1 MNVIN
6 FIVNINN
13 NDVDMKYI
21 YALESSIYKDDK
33 VYGIKI
39 EREDTK
45 DGKVIG
51 KIEDKIDIISKNKEL
66 VESLL
71 NLLYNN
77 QVSPIH
83 LVDIIGET
91 VDNCVS
97 EFK

>member
-51 KIEDKIDIISKNKEL
+51 KIEDKVSIISKNKEL